1 MKHGIARYEAKL
13 ALLEGMSIGRQVL
26 HLGAVGETGSSV
38 ETVLDHSPR
47 SYHAALT
54 RVATRCIGID
64 TNREA
69 VETMARA
76 DLFDNR
82 VIADA
87 TTLNGNE
94 IPLDRIDVNV
104 AGDIVYAAEWA
115 GP

>member
-1 MKHGIARYEAKL
+1 
-13 ALLEGMSIGRQVL
+13 
-26 HLGAVGETGSSV
+26 
-38 ETVLDHSPR
+38 
-47 SYHAALT
+47 
-54 RVATRCIGID
+54 VATRCIGID